1 MNNKGFAIT
10 SIIYGLMLLFIV
22 IISSFLSILVGRN
35 RRVDELVDGVYE
47 TVEYETI
54 NVTQADFE
62 NEHRAYITEK
72 RGLYNFDI
80 NGEVCLT
87 YLPKSVILITGADKS
102 PGEDAV
108 ANKLYYKINDG
119 DSSVDTYEELE
130 YNCIN

>member
-35 RRVDELVDGVYE
+35 RRVDELVEGVYE

-62 NEHRAYITEK
+62 NEHRAYVTKK
-72 RGLYNFDI
+72 RALYNFDI

-87 YLPKSVILITGADKS
+87 YLPKFTFYLII
-102 PGEDAV
+102 V
-108 ANKLYYKINDG
+108 KI
-119 DSSVDTYEELE
+119 
-130 YNCIN
+130 I